1 MELNNQINKDH
12 EKRFLNFQKESGIYG
27 TSEAIQQIFD
37 TIEQVAPSD
46 ISVLING
53 ESGTG
58 KELVAKEIHRRSRRA
73 NNPLII
79 VNCGAI
85 PEGIIES
92 ELFGHEK
99 GAFTGAVGVRKGF
112 FETADRGT
120 IFLDEIGEMP
130 LSAQVKILRILEGKE
145 FTRVGSS
152 VAKRTNVRV
161 IAATNKSLEQEVQNG
176 NFRQDLFFRLR
187 AITIELPPLR
197 SRKEDIPLLVD
208 KFSQNY
214 CKDNRINFAGF
225 DETAITGMQNYPWA
239 GNIRELKNLVESMI
253 ILEKGRKIDEQVL
266 AKYLNTFDQGTRN
279 LPIPVNRP
287 TDQVE
292 REFIYRALIDLK
304 NEISQLR
311 ELILTRVFPPK
322 RLKNWEGAD
331 ATVFSHED
339 AHVVYDDVS
348 AEAKPI
354 VSIPGMEKK
363 LIEETL
369 SRFSGNKRKAA
380 LSLKISERTLY
391 RKIKEYKLPF

>member
-1 MELNNQINKDH
+1 MEPNNQINKDH
-12 EKRFLNFQKESGIYG
+12 ESGIYG
-27 TSEAIQQIFD
+27 NSKAIQQIFE

-58 KELVAKEIHRRSRRA
+58 KELVAKEIHRRSNRA
-73 NNPLII
+73 NNPMVI

-99 GAFTGAVGVRKGF
+99 GAFTGAVGVRKGY
-112 FETADRGT
+112 FENANGGT

-145 FTRVGSS
+145 FSRVGSS
-152 VAKRTNVRV
+152 ITKRTDVRV
-161 IAATNKSLEQEVQNG
+161 IAATNRSLDEEVSNG
-176 NFRQDLFFRLR
+176 NFRQDLYFRLR

-197 SRKEDIPLLVD
+197 SRKEDIPLLVG
-208 KFSQNY
+208 KFAQDFCKQNQ
-214 CKDNRINFAGF
+214 INFAGF
-225 DETAITGMQNYPWA
+225 DESAIMLLQDYPWA
-239 GNIRELKNLVESMI
+239 GNIRELKNLVESVI
-253 ILEKGRKIDEQVL
+253 ILEKGRQIDELVL
-266 AKYLNTFDQGTRN
+266 SKYLNTYEQEARN
-279 LPIPVNRP
+279 LPIPINRP

-304 NEISQLR
+304 SEIAQLR
-311 ELILTRVFPPK
+311 ELILTRVFQPK
-322 RLKNWEGAD
+322 RLKSWEAGAT
-331 ATVFSHED
+331 TVFPHEE

-348 AEAKPI
+348 DEAKPI
-354 VSIPGMEKK
+354 ISMPEMEKK

-369 SRFSGNKRKAA
+369 SRFNGNKRKAA
-380 LSLKISERTLY
+380 VSLKISERTLY
-391 RKIKEYKLPF
+391 RKIKEYNLPF